1 MTPINFLQM
10 SPFFK
15 SSHSQPGDD
24 VRSVFPGLG
33 KKTWTGAQRSNVL
46 FSDKSQFCMSFG
58 NQGPRVWTK
67 WRGTESMLLKV
78 QRKGKGTKNWFNDH
92 GVSVPAKFKPQDPN
106 HKMGFFSRGR
116 WKNTRPNNADDRKAA
131 IKATWSSI
139 TPQQCHSVITSM
151 PCCITA
157 VIQTNGGPV
166 KYRVHRHELSLK

>member
-58 NQGPRVWTK
+58 NQGPKVWTK

-78 QRKGKGTKNWFNDH
+78 RRKGKGTKNRFNDR

-106 HKMGFFSRGR
+106 HKMGLCQEEDGKTPDPTMQMIGR
-116 WKNTRPNNADDRKAA
+116 LLSKQPGLPLHLSS
-131 IKATWSSI
+131 AT
-139 TPQQCHSVITSM
+139 V
-151 PCCITA
+151 
-157 VIQTNGGPV
+157 
-166 KYRVHRHELSLK
+166 